1 MSPDRR
7 AITSRANLGT
17 HIPKALDPTGSTVV
31 GVRIPNPILA
41 ELDKR
46 RGDRSR
52 SDYLRELIARE
63 LTASP
68 A

>member
-31 GVRIPNPILA
+31 
-41 ELDKR
+41 
-46 RGDRSR
+46 
-52 SDYLRELIARE
+52 
-63 LTASP
+63 
-68 A
+68 